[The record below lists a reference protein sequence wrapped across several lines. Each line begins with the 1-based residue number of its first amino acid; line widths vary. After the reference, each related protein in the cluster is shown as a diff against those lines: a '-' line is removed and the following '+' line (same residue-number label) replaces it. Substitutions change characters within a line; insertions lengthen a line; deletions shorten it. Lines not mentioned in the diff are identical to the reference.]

1 MGQKKTL
8 NTFREKFLCGDC
20 EAILKTMP
28 DSSIDLVLTSPPYA
42 DKRDYGDV
50 DGTISP
56 DEYVDWFIP
65 KAKEIYRVLK
75 EDGSFILNISDKVV
89 DNYQHLSV
97 FDLLLKL

>member
-1 MGQKKTL
+1 MGKKKTL

-50 DGTISP
+50 ERYLRMNMLT
-56 DEYVDWFIP
+56 
-65 KAKEIYRVLK
+65 
-75 EDGSFILNISDKVV
+75 GSFQRQKKSTVSSRKTAV
-89 DNYQHLSV
+89 S
-97 FDLLLKL
+97 F